1 MLHPGTILIE
11 TDRLILRPLTLAD
24 ATAMYANWASDYEV
38 ARYVTWD
45 THANVEETSKL
56 MAFWEKQY
64 EQADFYLWGMVIKE
78 TGQLIGTFA
87 FTDLSDRH
95 QIAELGY
102 CIGKDW
108 WNQGYTTEAGQALLA
123 FGFDQLGLNRIQAVH
138 DVRNP
143 ASGRVMEKLGMTLE
157 GTIKQARLVK
167 GHFVSICLY
176 GILAQDWKSN
186 PLRNKL

>member
-1 MLHPGTILIE
+1 MTHLGTIQLE
-11 TDRLILRPLTLAD
+11 TDRLLLRPLRLED
-24 ATAMYANWASDYEV
+24 APAMYANWASDDEV
-38 ARYVTWD
+38 ARYVTWE
-45 THANVEETSKL
+45 THATVEETQEL

-64 EQADFYLWGMVIKE
+64 DRSDFYLWGMVLKE

-102 CIGKDW
+102 AIGKAW
-108 WNQGYTTEAGQALLA
+108 WNKGYNTEAGQAVLA

-157 GTIKQARLVK
+157 GTIRQARLVK
-167 GHFVSICLY
+167 GQFVSINLY
-176 GILAQDWKSN
+176 GILAQDWKNQSH
-186 PLRNKL
+186 

>member
-1 MLHPGTILIE
+1 MTHLGTIQLE
-11 TDRLILRPLTLAD
+11 TDRLLLRPLRLED
-24 ATAMYANWASDYEV
+24 ASAMYANWASDDEV
-38 ARYVTWD
+38 ARFVTWD
-45 THANVEETSKL
+45 THETVEETQEL

-64 EQADFYLWGMVIKE
+64 DRSDFYLWGMVLKE

-102 CIGKDW
+102 AIGKAW
-108 WNQGYTTEAGQALLA
+108 WNKGYNTEAGQAILA

-157 GTIKQARLVK
+157 GTIRQARLVK
-167 GHFVSICLY
+167 GQFVSINLY
-176 GILAQDWKSN
+176 GILAQDWKNQSH
-186 PLRNKL
+186 